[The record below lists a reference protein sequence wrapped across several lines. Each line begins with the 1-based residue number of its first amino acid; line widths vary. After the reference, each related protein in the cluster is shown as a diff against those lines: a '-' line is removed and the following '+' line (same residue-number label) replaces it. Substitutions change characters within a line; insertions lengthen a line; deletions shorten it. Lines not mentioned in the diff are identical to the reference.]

1 VNVTEDSLVEAAQ
14 QAIGPQEQ
22 VLAAGVFQ
30 PRGTSGA
37 LSGGSLVGGA
47 LGLIPGVGGIAR
59 GAVEAAGAGAGYAAR
74 HGLADKEGVPVN
86 TLLAV
91 TPQHL
96 VAFRAEHDDLIGYKV
111 GDPFATW
118 DRAHIAITV
127 HGRAHVRTFE
137 IEDTQTGE
145 KFEMET
151 PRFSHLHGS
160 VVVKLLMHDEADA
173 NG

>member
-1 VNVTEDSLVEAAQ
+1 M
-14 QAIGPQEQ
+14 
-22 VLAAGVFQ
+22 
-30 PRGTSGA
+30 
-37 LSGGSLVGGA
+37 SGGISVGSA
-47 LGLIPGVGGIAR
+47 LGFIPGIGDIAR
-59 GAVEAAGAGAGYAAR
+59 GVADAAATGAGYASR
-74 HGLADKEGVPVN
+74 HGLAANEGVLVN

-96 VAFRAEHDDLIGYKV
+96 FAFRAEHDDLIGYKV
-111 GDPFATW
+111 GDPFSTW

-137 IEDTQTGE
+137 VEDTQTGE

-160 VVVKLLMHDEADA
+160 VVVKLLMH
-173 NG
+173 G